1 MTAIHDSY
9 LRLRKFWFGCGL
21 ILLLIVAVLSLI
33 PVPHGPAGSDKIAH
47 IILYAML
54 SGWFSLLVSRQK
66 SLWWVFFGVAA
77 YGMLMEILQG
87 QTGYRSLELADA
99 VANSIGAALGLVC
112 HYSRLRQALK
122 KLDYRLSAEQ

>member
-1 MTAIHDSY
+1 
-9 LRLRKFWFGCGL
+9 
-21 ILLLIVAVLSLI
+21 
-33 PVPHGPAGSDKIAH
+33 
-47 IILYAML
+47 ML
-54 SGWFSLLVSRQK
+54 SGWFSLIVAKQK

-77 YGMLMEILQG
+77 YGMLMELLQG

-112 HYSRLRQALK
+112 HYTRLRQALI